1 MADGPPDERRIPD
14 VIGLAFVREAGLW
27 FSIAD
32 ARAVDD
38 AVVATVRGLVEGAY
52 GPWTGAGLG

>member
-1 MADGPPDERRIPD
+1 
-14 VIGLAFVREAGLW
+14 VIGLAFVREAGLS

-38 AVVATVRGLVEGAY
+38 DAVATVRGLVEGAY
-52 GPWTGAGLG
+52 GPRTGAGLG

>member
-1 MADGPPDERRIPD
+1 MADGPPDERRLPD
-14 VIGLAFVREAGLW
+14 VIGLAFVREAELW

-32 ARAVDD
+32 ARAADE
-38 AVVATVRGLVEGAY
+38 APVATVGGLVGGAY